1 MTSKH
6 TPGPWIPVAVE
17 GGWDGVAEN
26 ENRNS
31 VICALR
37 LNNPANVRLIAAAP
51 ELLEACQTFAEWL
64 RREAA
69 GSDGQPWAGKRDT
82 PEGEAAWSAWWYEN
96 LRICDL
102 AQEQVRAAIAKATE
116 AA

>member
-37 LNNPANVRLIAAAP
+37 LNNPANARLIATAP
-51 ELLEACQTFAEWL
+51 ELLEALRGIDEAYCRAGDSLSREERAEDRKRL
-64 RREAA
+64 MAA
-69 GSDGQPWAGKRDT
+69 
-82 PEGEAAWSAWWYEN
+82 
-96 LRICDL
+96 
-102 AQEQVRAAIAKATE
+102 RAAIAKATGE
-116 AA
+116 GA